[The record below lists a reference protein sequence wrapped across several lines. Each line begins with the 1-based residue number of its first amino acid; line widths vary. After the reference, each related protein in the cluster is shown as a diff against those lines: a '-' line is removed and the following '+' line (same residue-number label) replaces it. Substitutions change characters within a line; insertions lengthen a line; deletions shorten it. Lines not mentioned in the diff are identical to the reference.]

1 MSRPIDYV
9 DYQGHTHMGPS
20 LDLASR
26 LAAPLRRVWLA
37 RLGTHVVE
45 PIMPKAK
52 TKRKRKLATKVRTL
66 TKSSLAGNEEWGH
79 DTDGDGYLGEDDVD
93 FLKGLGEEGR
103 LTFLRD
109 LAP

>member
-20 LDLASR
+20 LDLACKPASR
-26 LAAPLRRVWLA
+26 TLAKGVAC
-37 RLGTHVVE
+37 GTHVVE

-66 TKSSLAGNEEWGH
+66 TKSPLAGNEEWGH